1 MSFQRLQPGD
11 RISHPMYGLGVVEG
25 MTTLDR
31 DGRATDFYRVRLSRG
46 SSMLTVPVDRAQ
58 ALGLR
63 LIVNGL
69 AITVACLHAPIRP
82 LPDNDRERVVQLQ
95 ACWQAPQP
103 AALAGAV
110 RDLMG
115 RSRTRRLTP
124 GDKRWL
130 ANACE
135 RLSAEAALVDAIDLF
150 QARATIQQEVA
161 LLKSDAA

>member
-25 MTTLDR
+25 MTTLDQ
-31 DGRATDFYRVRLSRG
+31 GGQATDFYRVRLSHG
-46 SSMLTVPVDRAQ
+46 SMLTVPVNRAQ

-69 AITVACLHAPIRP
+69 AITVACLRAPIRP

-150 QARATIQQEVA
+150 QARATIQQEVD
-161 LLKSDAA
+161 LLKSDGD

>member
-1 MSFQRLQPGD
+1 MSFQQLQPGD

-25 MTTLDR
+25 MTTLDQA
-31 DGRATDFYRVRLSRG
+31 GQATDFYRVRLSRG
-46 SSMLTVPVDRAQ
+46 SMLTVPVDRAQ

-63 LIVNGL
+63 LVVNGL
-69 AITVACLHAPIRP
+69 AITVACLRDSMRP

-130 ANACE
+130 ASACE

-150 QARATIQQEVA
+150 QARAAIQQEVA

>member
-1 MSFQRLQPGD
+1 MSFQRLQQGD

-25 MTTLDR
+25 MTTLDQG
-31 DGRATDFYRVRLSRG
+31 GRATDFYRVRLSRG
-46 SSMLTVPVDRAQ
+46 AMLTVPVDRAQ

-63 LIVNGL
+63 LVVNGL
-69 AITVACLHAPIRP
+69 AITVACLHDSIHP